1 MSVQSDTYAA
11 TNTNQ
16 TYDFLDSAFWAGNPT
31 NAEIIDALYGTNSAY
46 TNGWSSNPCNTGNMT
61 VVKQPATSTQ
71 LPSLSANR
79 IYVLQT

>member
-46 TNGWSSNPCNTGNMT
+46 TKGWSTNPCNTGNMT
-61 VVKQPATSTQ
+61 VVTV
-71 LPSLSANR
+71 PSNQSIPTALLQNR

>member
-46 TNGWSSNPCNTGNMT
+46 TKGWSSNPCNTGNMT
-61 VVKQPATSTQ
+61 VIPNVTTDFVPQTNK
-71 LPSLSANR
+71 
-79 IYVLQT
+79 IYVLTT

>member
-31 NAEIIDALYGTNSAY
+31 NAEIIAALYGTNSAY
-46 TNGWSSNPCNTGNMT
+46 TNGWSSNPCNTANMQVDYFT
-61 VVKQPATSTQ
+61 T
-71 LPSLSANR
+71 LPTTLSSNK